1 MKKLIKTK
9 EGYQK
14 KTTWSY
20 VDSACTYLV
29 KELQKDD
36 FIPDLI
42 IGISLEG
49 AIPGALIA
57 QKLAISR
64 YYVSPVDQVANVLYN
79 AVTDK
84 CLIVDA
90 TMEEQSWDF
99 ENNRSIFWSKI
110 NYRTA
115 AINCYAHFE
124 PKPDYFAAVAR
135 HDVEVKYPWK

>member
-1 MKKLIKTK
+1 MKKLIKTE
-9 EGYQK
+9 EGYHK

-20 VDSACTYLV
+20 INSACTHLT
-29 KELQKDD
+29 KELQGDD

-42 IGISLEG
+42 IGISPEG

-57 QKLAISR
+57 QKLDISR
-64 YYVSPVDQVANVLYN
+64 YYACPVDQVANVLYN

-90 TMEEQSWDF
+90 TMEEQSWSF
-99 ENNRSIFWSKI
+99 EDNRSVFWSRI

-124 PKPDYFAAVAR
+124 PKPDYFASLVR
-135 HDVEVKYPWK
+135 QDVEVKYPWK